1 MDIVLSTKPQRSG
14 FIAQEEFGLQEIL
27 SNRFGE
33 YYEHGG
39 SNKLSADLVA
49 RGETGR
55 QRRKKAEMQ

>member
-1 MDIVLSTKPQRSG
+1 MDIVLSSNPERSG

-39 SNKLSADLVA
+39 SSQLSADLVA
-49 RGETGR
+49 RGATGR
-55 QRRKKAEMQ
+55 QRRKRLETE